1 MNEKEKEAKLFM
13 RKRNMKIFPTYK
25 MLAWDYLFFYA
36 IDFLFLTQVKGI
48 STSDIVLK
56 TSFYALFNI
65 LLQIPASII
74 VEFLGRKNSIV
85 LANILNCM
93 YIVMLMM
100 SNALVDLI
108 ISDFVA
114 AMAFSIKNTAEPSL
128 LNSSI
133 PPSKYK
139 SKIFSKI
146 TRRGMTGFYVL
157 SSISKIIA
165 GCLFN
170 INYYLPLICSLVV
183 LILVAFMSLFLV
195 EPVRKSGKSDIG
207 YKKSIREIKEGFS
220 YVVKVDRLKALILC
234 SAMISALLGIL
245 QNCSTSLYREIG
257 LTAVAIG
264 IISACGSM
272 ISSIASRRQEVFHK
286 KFRNKSL
293 MTISTTLASAC
304 IISGLCGVNAN
315 NNTFLII
322 VTVGAM
328 WLYNFSH
335 GMYYTIIDKYLRN
348 FTNKNID
355 TKIFAANNL
364 ACNSLRFVFGMLASF
379 LLGKMSTAYCLITL
393 GIAFFIMYILIGKY
407 MKTRVGKKP
416 SEYSKEEL
424 KYDEL
429 HIEG

>member
-1 MNEKEKEAKLFM
+1 MNDKEAKLYM

-48 STSDIVLK
+48 SPSDIVLK
-56 TSFYALFNI
+56 TSLYALFNI
-65 LLQIPASII
+65 ILQIPASII

-85 LANILNCM
+85 LGNVLNCL
-93 YIVMLMM
+93 YILMLTA
-100 SNALVDLI
+100 SNTLIDLI

-128 LNSSI
+128 LNASI

-146 TRRGMTGFYVL
+146 TMRGMSGFYVL

-165 GCLFN
+165 GVLFN
-170 INYYLPLICSLVV
+170 INPYLPMICCLSVLLIVS
-183 LILVAFMSLFLV
+183 FMSLFLI
-195 EPVRKSGKSDIG
+195 EPISKKGKSDVS
-207 YKKSIREIKEGFS
+207 YKKSVKEIKEGFS
-220 YVVKVDRLKALILC
+220 YVLKVDRLKALILC
-234 SAMISALLGIL
+234 SATISALLGIL
-245 QNCSTSLYREIG
+245 QNCSTSLHKEIG
-257 LTAVAIG
+257 LTSIAIG
-264 IISACGSM
+264 TISAFGSM
-272 ISSIASRRQEVFHK
+272 ISSIASRRQEIFHK
-286 KFRNKSL
+286 HFRNKSL
-293 MTISTTLASAC
+293 MTISITLASAC
-304 IISGLCGVNAN
+304 IISGICGINAMN
-315 NNTFLII
+315 NVFLLII
-322 VTVGAM
+322 TVISM
-328 WLYNFSH
+328 WFYNLSH

-364 ACNSLRFVFGMLASF
+364 ACNSMRFAFGMIASF
-379 LLGKMSTAYCLITL
+379 LLGKMTTAYCLVTL
-393 GIAFFIMYILIGKY
+393 GIAFLIMYILIGQY

-416 SEYSKEEL
+416 SEYSKEEK

-429 HIEG
+429 HIE